1 MSFKQKVA
9 LMTVLAMI
17 QLPCA
22 GYTAEED
29 KDLAMIAAEQE
40 RSAEDERLGKIN
52 PLLKDS
58 ISTEH
63 TKETDKDIKERQ
75 KKLKQTRK
83 EKEKDN
89 ERKLKK
95 TDNNHKTQTD
105 SETIIIDPNEPSP
118 PNNQQPV
125 TPSTNQQPVTPSTN
139 QQPVTPPT
147 NQQPVT
153 PPTNQR
159 PITPPTNQRPVTSP
173 TNQQPI
179 TPPTNQRPITPPT
192 NQQPIT
198 PPTNQQP
205 ITPPTNQQPI
215 TPPTNQQPV
224 TPPTNQQPVTPPTN
238 QQPITPPTNQQPVTP
253 PTNQQPV
260 TPPTN
265 QQPVTSPTN
274 QRQFT
279 PPTTST
285 RQTVPKVERTLTPT
299 PKPVETVAM
308 PDQKVIYSN
317 FVEVSR
323 AMKFTPLY
331 MPRKSGYEITSIYAG
346 QGVVELNYG
355 RRWEPTVSLS
365 VRTYKRADGEAPQ
378 DISGVTDVKWRVDT
392 STGTTLYIAKVSDN
406 EQVAAWAVGHYTFSA
421 HAKNLSFAGF
431 HSLVADELIELS
443 THYYID
449 L

>member
-63 TKETDKDIKERQ
+63 TKETNKDIKERQ

-118 PNNQQPV
+118 PINQQPV
-125 TPSTNQQPVTPSTN
+125 TP
-139 QQPVTPPT
+139 
-147 NQQPVT
+147 
-153 PPTNQR
+153 
-159 PITPPTNQRPVTSP
+159 P

-179 TPPTNQRPITPPT
+179 TPPTNQRPVTPPT

-224 TPPTNQQPVTPPTN
+224 TPPTNQR
-238 QQPITPPTNQQPVTP
+238 PII
-253 PTNQQPV
+253 
-260 TPPTN
+260 
-265 QQPVTSPTN
+265 
-274 QRQFT
+274 

-317 FVEVSR
+317 FVEVAQ
-323 AMKFTPLY
+323 AMKFIPLY

-421 HAKNLSFAGF
+421 RAKNLSFAGF